1 MVCHHGDRGVS
12 FYGNSGLGPRL
23 PLSKFR
29 LLAPEDTCTHSLE
42 THNKKQVCMC
52 HSTVITHI
60 EKPIQGHTMEYLD
73 LMTLRDLHNTI
84 NPVITHLTLIY
95 VCVHVGLNEA

>member
-1 MVCHHGDRGVS
+1 VGGPKVTPPLTGEGKNRVCHHGDRGVS

-23 PLSKFR
+23 PLVSKFR
-29 LLAPEDTCTHSLE
+29 LPAPEDTCTCSLE

-60 EKPIQGHTMEYLD
+60 EKPIHDAQW
-73 LMTLRDLHNTI
+73 NI
-84 NPVITHLTLIY
+84 
-95 VCVHVGLNEA
+95 